1 MPLSI
6 LDFLLSLRKLTKR
19 SKKLQ
24 LYRQKERREADLESL
39 LMKRQ
44 NLKERSYLMGNKKL
58 VQI

>member
-1 MPLSI
+1 MLLSI
-6 LDFLLSLRKLTKR
+6 PDFLLSLRKLTR
-19 SKKLQ
+19 RNKKLQ

>member
-1 MPLSI
+1 MLLSI
-6 LDFLLSLRKLTKR
+6 PDFLLSLKKLTR
-19 SKKLQ
+19 RNKKLQ

>member
-1 MPLSI
+1 MLLSI
-6 LDFLLSLRKLTKR
+6 PDFLLSLKKSTRR
-19 SKKLQ
+19 NKKLQ

>member
-44 NLKERSYLMGNKKL
+44 NLKERSYLMENKKL